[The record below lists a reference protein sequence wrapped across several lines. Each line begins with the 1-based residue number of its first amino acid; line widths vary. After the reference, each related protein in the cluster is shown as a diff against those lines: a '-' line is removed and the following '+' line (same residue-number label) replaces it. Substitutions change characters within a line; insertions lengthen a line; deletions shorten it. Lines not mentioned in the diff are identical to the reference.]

1 MRKFTMLCVAFAF
14 AAAATGAHAL
24 KLVPTAAGNPAT
36 EGMSSVT
43 YAKETLLKTATVVAG
58 GTTYYT
64 LARDHYVS
72 APTTVYSADAND
84 AYVISFTLDGMV
96 FTEAPMLNAP
106 LNPGTV
112 MFQAILGGFPGAD
125 NVVFQRTGTGTIL
138 RVGDPL
144 ADPVL
149 TMTAKFAISG
159 DGSGSITRIVQNR
172 ALANLGLTAWT
183 ETEILSDGVRA
194 KPALVETA
202 KPAGEEITA
211 SASYNFVQFRPGSRA
226 TPNLSVSVGSVE
238 LSVVGADDDVAF
250 AKQYRDAQ
258 SVQTGGEDSVV
269 DVIAEVTGADE
280 AETVQNNTV
289 TFSGNFSFVKMVGLT
304 TTAPKDAT
312 PEGTCVAAN
321 ELRKPSTVDPSV
333 LTDVTIPQL
342 AAIFENT
349 ATVDEADTAPQYLCI
364 AVDGSTEI
372 PTTTPYMVTTKY
384 AGIPDA
390 AFPPEGDTY
399 DLSQIGRDGTTY
411 YIPFL
416 TTYEGYNQR
425 ISIVNRGRATTYSFT
440 GLQTEAPTTAVW
452 DEMASSGPLPTGQT
466 VLKTPDIVEI
476 TDGNRAAGNLTIV
489 ASPGDV
495 SAAVQLVNKGTGAI
509 DNVYLQNMLR

>member
-238 LSVVGADDDVAF
+238 LSVVGAGDVAF
-250 AKQYRDAQ
+250 NDQYRDAQ
-258 SVQTGGEDSVV
+258 SALTTGVEESESVV
-269 DVIAEVTGADE
+269 DVIDEVTGDDE
-280 AETVQNNTV
+280 TGAVQNNTV

-333 LTDVTIPQL
+333 LTDVTMPQL
-342 AAIFENT
+342 AATFEN
-349 ATVDEADTAPQYLCI
+349 APPVEAPQYLCI
-364 AVDGSTEI
+364 EVDGTTEI
-372 PTTTPYMVTTKY
+372 PTTAPYMVTTKY